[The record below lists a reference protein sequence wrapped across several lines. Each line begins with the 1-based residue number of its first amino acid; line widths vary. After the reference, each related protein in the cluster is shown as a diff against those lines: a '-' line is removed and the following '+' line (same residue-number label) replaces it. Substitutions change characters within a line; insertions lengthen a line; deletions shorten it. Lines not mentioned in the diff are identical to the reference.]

1 MAQYLALIYENEAS
15 WATADEETY
24 NRIHGNHMKFGENNG
39 ASLVGGEALEPSST
53 ATFLRTNA
61 SGEVVVTDGPFAETK
76 EVLGGFYLIE
86 APDLDAA
93 LAIAKQIPAEFGGVE
108 VRPIRKMS

>member
-15 WATADEETY
+15 WATVDEETY
-24 NRIHGNHMKFGENNG
+24 SRIHGAHMKFGENN
-39 ASLVGGEALEPSST
+39 ASSIVGGEALEPSST

>member
-15 WATADEETY
+15 WANADEETY
-24 NRIHGNHMKFGENNG
+24 NRIHGAHMKFGENNG
-39 ASLVGGEALEPSST
+39 ASLVGGEALEPSDT

-61 SGEVVVTDGPFAETK
+61 KGEVVVTDGPFAETK

-108 VRPIRKMS
+108 VRPVRKMS

>member
-15 WATADEETY
+15 WATVDEETY
-24 NRIHGNHMKFGENNG
+24 GRIHANHMSFGEKNH
-39 ASLVGGEALEPSST
+39 ASLRGGETLEPSST
-53 ATFLRTNA
+53 ATFLHRNTA
-61 SGEVVVTDGPFAETK
+61 GDVVVTDGPFAETK
-76 EVLGGFYLIE
+76 EVLGGYYVID

-108 VRPIRKMS
+108 IRPIRPMS

>member
-1 MAQYLALIYENEAS
+1 MAEYLALIYENEAS

-24 NRIHGNHMKFGENNG
+24 KRILGGHMSFGENNG
-39 ASLVGGEALEPSST
+39 ASLRGGNALEASAT
-53 ATFLRTNA
+53 ATTLRTNA
-61 SGEVVVTDGPFAETK
+61 AGEVVVTDGPFAETK
-76 EVLGGFYLIE
+76 EALGGYYLFE

-108 VRPIRKMS
+108 VRPIRPM